1 MGVCCGCAAPQEE
14 PLEND
19 AQHAAIARH
28 AQPPLQDKDG
38 ENLTKTITI
47 TKEIEEKMRSLLGEL
62 GDYGGACYDCA
73 YPSEEVAEYKREL
86 YAEANELLKA
96 LNMEPI
102 EVPDH
107 YTEGY
112 QQRLKEA
119 EHPTVHTCMT
129 EATAKWIGIASEFYK
144 LDFTGSD
151 NTEDQ

>member
-1 MGVCCGCAAPQEE
+1 MRSMQAAE
-14 PLEND
+14 PAN
-19 AQHAAIARH
+19 

-38 ENLTKTITI
+38 ENLTTKTITI

-62 GDYGGACYDCA
+62 GDYDGACYDCA

-86 YAEANELLKA
+86 FAEANELLKA

-112 QQRLKEA
+112 QQRQEEA
-119 EHPTVHTCMT
+119 AELRRQQYALENPPVHTCMT
-129 EATAKWIGIASEFYK
+129 ESTAKWLDIVSAFYE
-144 LDFTGSD
+144 LDFTVSD